1 MTKSKKQKA
10 KLTPYFCFK
19 KIGFSFVSILIFSF
33 SISYKQQKKK
43 FVKLSIVQI
52 SRCFIESKI
61 TIKKTNKN
69 TLPISNLNQ
78 FIVKD
83 HWTKKEQKKESKH
96 CVNSQYFLS
105 ETILFQP
112 ISFRFLLIYL
122 FILCFFFN
130 NE

>member
-1 MTKSKKQKA
+1 MIKSKKQKA
-10 KLTPYFCFK
+10 KLTPYFFK
-19 KIGFSFVSILIFSF
+19 K
-33 SISYKQQKKK
+33 K
-43 FVKLSIVQI
+43 I

-61 TIKKTNKN
+61 TIKKANKN

-78 FIVKD
+78 FIIKD
-83 HWTKKEQKKESKH
+83 HLIKKGQKKEIKH

-105 ETILFQP
+105 GTILFQP

-122 FILCFFFN
+122 FIYFIY